1 MNENLP
7 YKDLEFTSNVEL
19 DTILKNP
26 ADNETGYILE
36 VDLHFR

>member
-1 MNENLP
+1 MTAYLP
-7 YKDLEFTSNVEL
+7 YKDLEFNNNVEL